1 MILIIDENNSFKH
14 SKFTK
19 LVFRDI
25 GKSVKI
31 KKIELTESHKR
42 ILLTNI
48 EKTVQQKRWL
58 TRSNLYPKSSHRSNS
73 TLFGAIF
80 ALCIYQAYGEFNA
93 VTEKGTDGKHR
104 KVISMQL

>member
-48 EKTVQQKRWL
+48 EKTVQQNR
-58 TRSNLYPKSSHRSNS
+58 
-73 TLFGAIF
+73 
-80 ALCIYQAYGEFNA
+80 
-93 VTEKGTDGKHR
+93 
-104 KVISMQL
+104 

>member
-19 LVFRDI
+19 PVFRDI

-31 KKIELTESHKR
+31 KKLELTESHKR
-42 ILLTNI
+42 ISLTNK
-48 EKTVQQKRWL
+48 EKQFRKKWRQAW
-58 TRSNLYPKSSHRSNS
+58 SNLYPKSSHKSNS

-80 ALCIYQAYGEFNA
+80 ALCIHRVYDQFNV